1 MKTGIKSQIVIVSAV
16 AAVLLIVMS
25 GCAIAESIT
34 FEKVAVLAASVL
46 ALNKCCGILF
56 ANAITILHGF
66 GIKTKTGALLQRA
79 MLFPKTGSGAVIPG
93 SFSQWH
99 APFACGKPPS
109 SVLPISAWF

>member
-1 MKTGIKSQIVIVSAV
+1 MKNKVR
-16 AAVLLIVMS
+16 
-25 GCAIAESIT
+25 IAS
-34 FEKVAVLAASVL
+34 
-46 ALNKCCGILF
+46 
-56 ANAITILHGF
+56 AITIPQDF
-66 GIKTKTGALLQRA
+66 GIKTKTGALLQRG